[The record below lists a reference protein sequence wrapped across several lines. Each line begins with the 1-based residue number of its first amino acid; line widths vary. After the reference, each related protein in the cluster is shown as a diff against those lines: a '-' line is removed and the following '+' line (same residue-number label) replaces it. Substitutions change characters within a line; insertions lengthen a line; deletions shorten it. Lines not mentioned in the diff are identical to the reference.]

1 MDNQTN
7 ESRAAYNAERCKSQR
22 RYQPA
27 ADSYGRS
34 VESAVKEDENQ
45 GGNADVEA
53 QMIIIEKNP
62 SDALFPAS
70 IPSARNVSNAGT
82 PNLAEARLRRTP
94 ATKSAPSTVR

>member
-62 SDALFPAS
+62 SDALFPREHS
-70 IPSARNVSNAGT
+70 KRKKC
-82 PNLAEARLRRTP
+82 EQRRHTEPRRGP
-94 ATKSAPSTVR
+94 AQENPCHQECSEHR